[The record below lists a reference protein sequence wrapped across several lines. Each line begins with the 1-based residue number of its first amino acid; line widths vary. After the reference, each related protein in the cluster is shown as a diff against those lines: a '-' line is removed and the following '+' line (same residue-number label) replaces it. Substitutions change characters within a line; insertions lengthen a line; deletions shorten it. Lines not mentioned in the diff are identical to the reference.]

1 MIGWQKTRRKD
12 NKLIWSPDLV
22 TRIPHSLIEMPIW
35 QYMSSYLMAFKMTNA
50 ELLFEFLMKI
60 YSSNFALIRKATVLN
75 YPLPSHL
82 IDIIQHKAFYII
94 IQQVTKTSQKAQRA
108 QRLPDFTKKTA
119 SESQPNFSFKI
130 VTKYQSQSL
139 NHNSDSKYRSNFSLK
154 MSTKFSHKI

>member
-1 MIGWQKTRRKD
+1 
-12 NKLIWSPDLV
+12 
-22 TRIPHSLIEMPIW
+22 
-35 QYMSSYLMAFKMTNA
+35 MAFKMTNA

-75 YPLPSHL
+75 YPLPSDL

-119 SESQPNFSFKI
+119 SESRPNFSFKI
-130 VTKYQSQSL
+130 LTKSCAQNLNKSL
-139 NHNSDSKYRSNFSLK
+139 AL
-154 MSTKFSHKI
+154 